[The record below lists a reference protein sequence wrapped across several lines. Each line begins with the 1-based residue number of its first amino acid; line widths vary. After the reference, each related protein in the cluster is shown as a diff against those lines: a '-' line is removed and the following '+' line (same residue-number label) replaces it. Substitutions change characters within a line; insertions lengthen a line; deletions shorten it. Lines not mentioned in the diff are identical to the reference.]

1 MSKKFQ
7 VIFLFTFVFVLSQ
20 SAFAQ
25 NKFEG
30 YNIIVNAP
38 ETHKSV
44 TCAIR
49 YSPPTTAV
57 TITDLTPS
65 TPMNVK
71 SCNGAGTNLTQNN
84 NTTATMRANGS
95 NFKWCFEGEDEKYR
109 IKFSGDQYSGP
120 ILYNW
125 IATPKEPGFYN
136 IKDFG
141 AVGDGRTDDTLA
153 IKSALAFIATRN
165 GGTLRFPEGEYIV
178 GGGENAGFDGLAL
191 PTGVIIE
198 GISGIQTG
206 AATNNVKQE
215 NPSRI
220 TLRGRNR
227 ALFRIGECTEK
238 IALKNIELN
247 AESTDNTYGIEA
259 VGAYNSSQGLNI
271 DNVVFNKFYRGI
283 YAHGLPITDK
293 NWQFDY
299 IKINQ
304 SRFIFNTDTGIYT
317 DIRNSDWKIS
327 SSLFINP
334 KRTQTQ
340 KANSMHFERVTAVMI
355 QDTFGG
361 GFTNALGGTF
371 INILDSGIFTVIGS
385 QTENMTNSLVYNEV
399 NNPYAGDYSYP
410 MTFVNNVFGNTIE
423 FKARRTFVS
432 TGNLYLGDTFKADE
446 RLRVYSTG
454 DRFCYDGN
462 ILGCQGAPLKYF
474 DGATVIFMTG
484 QPGER
489 SVPAS
494 PTYFGTDVRFG
505 APVQMPSFRQNQL
518 PGNKPNGSMVYC
530 IDCRRDSEPCQG
542 GGSGSPAMVVNGRWS
557 CL

>member
-7 VIFLFTFVFVLSQ
+7 AIFLFAFVFCVSM

-30 YNIIVNAP
+30 YNIILHVP
-38 ETHKSV
+38 ETQRSQA
-44 TCAIR
+44 CAIR
-49 YSPPTTAV
+49 YAPPATAI
-57 TITDLTPS
+57 TITDLNLS
-65 TPMNVK
+65 TPLDVK
-71 SCNGAGTNLTQNN
+71 SCGGSGTNLRRNN
-84 NTTATMRANGS
+84 SSTATMRANRS
-95 NFKWCFEGEDEKYR
+95 NFKWCFEGEDERYR
-109 IKFSGDQYSGP
+109 ITFGGDRYSGQVS
-120 ILYNW
+120 YDW
-125 IATPKEPGFYN
+125 IATPEEPGFYS

-141 AVGDGRTDDTLA
+141 AVGDGRTDDTRA
-153 IKSALAFIATRN
+153 IQSALAFIATRN

-178 GGGENAGFDGLAL
+178 GGLPNFKGIAL
-191 PTGVIIE
+191 PTGVMIE

-206 AATNNVKQE
+206 ASTNNAKRE

-220 TLRGRNR
+220 TLRGTNR
-227 ALFRIGECTEK
+227 AIFRIGECTEK
-238 IALKNIELN
+238 VAIKNLELN
-247 AESTDNTYGIEA
+247 AESTNNTYGIEA
-259 VGAYNSSQGLNI
+259 VGAYISSQGLNI

-283 YAHGLPITDK
+283 YAHGLPITDQ

-317 DIRNSDWKIS
+317 NIRNSDWKIS

-334 KRTQTQ
+334 RRTRTQN
-340 KANSMHFERVTAVMI
+340 ANSMHFERVTAVMI

-361 GFTNALGGTF
+361 GFQNALGGTF
-371 INILDSGIFTVIGS
+371 INILDSGIITVIGS
-385 QTENMTNSLVYNEV
+385 QTENMTNSLVYNEEE
-399 NNPYAGDYSYP
+399 NQYAGDYTYP
-410 MTFVNNVFGNTIE
+410 ITFVNNVFGNPIE

-432 TGNLYLGDTFKADE
+432 TGNFYLGDTFKADE

-454 DRFCYDGN
+454 DRFCYDGF
-462 ILGCQGAPLKYF
+462 ILGCQGADLKYF
-474 DGATVIFMTG
+474 DGASVIFMTG

-489 SVPAS
+489 NIPDR
-494 PTYFGTDVRFG
+494 PTYFGTDVQFG

-518 PGNKPNGSMVYC
+518 PNGKPNGSMVYC
-530 IDCRRDSEPCQG
+530 IDCRRDSEPCRAG
-542 GGSGSPAMVVNGRWS
+542 GNGAPAMVVNGRWS